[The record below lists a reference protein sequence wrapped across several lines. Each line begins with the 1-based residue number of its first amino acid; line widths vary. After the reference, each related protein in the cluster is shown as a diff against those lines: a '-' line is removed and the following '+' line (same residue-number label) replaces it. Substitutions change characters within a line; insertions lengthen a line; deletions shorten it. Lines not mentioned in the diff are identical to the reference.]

1 MFLPRIIP
9 VLLLKGKGLVK
20 TVQFKDP
27 RYLGDPINAVRIF
40 NDLKAD
46 ELVFLDIT
54 ASTEKRTISNSLIK
68 DIGDEAF
75 MPFGVAGGFQSVQA
89 IELALKSGAE
99 KVILNTALHTS
110 RMMVA
115 EAVKNFGSQSIV
127 ASIDAKRSLFGK
139 YQAVVQSAAVKT
151 GVSPVEMAKTAED
164 LGCGEI
170 IINSVDQDGMMKGY
184 DLELI
189 KSVAEAVH
197 IPVVGCG
204 GAGTITDLYNVVE
217 IGGAHAAA
225 AGSLFV
231 YHGTRKAVLINYPS
245 KKEVMEIFKS

>member
-20 TVQFKDP
+20 TVQFKNP

-54 ASTEKRTISNSLIK
+54 ASVEERSILSSLIR

-75 MPFGVAGGFQSVQA
+75 MPFGVGGGFKDLPE

-99 KVILNTALHTS
+99 KVILNLVLHRNPAVVS
-110 RMMVA
+110 

-127 ASIDAKRSLFGK
+127 ASIDAKKSFLGK
-139 YQAVVQSAAVKT
+139 YQVMIQSANSKT
-151 GVSPVEMAKTAED
+151 GRNPVEMAKIAED

-184 DLELI
+184 DLELV
-189 KSVAEAVH
+189 KSVAESVH
-197 IPVVGCG
+197 IPVVACG
-204 GAGTITDLYNVVE
+204 GAGSLDDLFKVCDE
-217 IGGAHAAA
+217 GKAHAAA

-231 YHGTRKAVLINYPS
+231 YHGTRKAVLINYPG
-245 KKEVMEIFKS
+245 KKEVMETFN